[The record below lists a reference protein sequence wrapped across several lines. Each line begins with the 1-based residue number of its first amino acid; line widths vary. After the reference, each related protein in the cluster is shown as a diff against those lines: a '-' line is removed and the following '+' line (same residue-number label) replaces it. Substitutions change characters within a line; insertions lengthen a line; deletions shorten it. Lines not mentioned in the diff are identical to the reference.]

1 MNQILE
7 ILKAEFTTYYTV
19 SDLPKKWDESALKV
33 ELPRMAM
40 ESAFRLKRRAG
51 VNNFTIE
58 SYLPILE
65 EIEKTATN
73 DFADMISG
81 FNSPDWKN
89 PEYQMI
95 LKSVVK
101 NINDFLTV

>member
-1 MNQILE
+1 MNPILE
-7 ILKAEFTTYYTV
+7 VLKAEFTTYYTV
-19 SDLPKKWDESALKV
+19 SDLPKKWDESAWKV

-65 EIEKTATN
+65 EIEKTGSIE
-73 DFADMISG
+73 FANMISG
-81 FNSPDWKN
+81 YDCPTWTSD
-89 PEYQMI
+89 EYQNV
-95 LKSVVK
+95 LKLLVK
-101 NINDFLTV
+101 NIQDFLTA